1 MPEFD
6 GNMFEVAPTLKALE
20 ARMAAI
26 NANWN
31 GLGPDLMSPA
41 ELKNFL
47 STVLALQEE
56 SGKLLIAVGGYA
68 ARASLKRAA

>member
-1 MPEFD
+1 MPESD
-6 GNMFEVAPTLKALE
+6 GNIFEIAPTLKALE
-20 ARMAAI
+20 TRMAAI

-41 ELKNFL
+41 QLKNFL
-47 STVLALQEE
+47 STVLALHEE

-68 ARASLKRAA
+68 ARSLKKAA